1 MLRRWMRR
9 ALTVGSASWV
19 NSPEAY
25 APFPVLRAYVEQ
37 RLGRRVRSAAL
48 LPED

>member
-1 MLRRWMRR
+1 MRK
-9 ALTVGSASWV
+9 ALASGTASWV

-37 RLGRRVRSAAL
+37 RLGRRIRSAAF
-48 LPED
+48 LPQEDD